1 MTLEHPLNLSEIA
14 EFLQSPV
21 AIDIASCSKERQPS
35 VARGLGCRVLAEGL
49 ELCIFLSKIRSL
61 ALLGDV
67 EIDPRLAAVFC
78 LPSSE
83 QAVQIKGIVTL
94 VRPLSLEEYQILDTK
109 RRAFAGEVAA
119 LGFSAEFIDCYWH
132 ADDCAALMI
141 KPMEIYEQTPGPLAG
156 CQLSRSLT

>member
-1 MTLEHPLNLSEIA
+1 MTLELPLNLSEIT

-21 AIDIASCSKERQPS
+21 AIDVASCSKGGQPS
-35 VARGLGCRVLAEGL
+35 LARGLGCRVLAEGR
-49 ELCIFLSKIRSL
+49 ELCIFLSKARSL
-61 ALLGDV
+61 LLLGDV
-67 EIDPRLAAVFC
+67 ENDPRLAAVFC
-78 LPSSE
+78 LPSTE

-94 VRPLSLEEYQILDTK
+94 VRSLTLDEYQILDTK
-109 RRAFAGEVAA
+109 RRAFADEVAI

-132 ADDCAALMI
+132 ADDCVAIII